1 MAGNMSPLQLAKRA
15 LVTLILLLGR
25 QYNIPLTLTRDADD
39 KLVLTAFKKI
49 LLRVHPDKG
58 GSERREKSN

>member
-1 MAGNMSPLQLAKRA
+1 MSPQLAKWA

-25 QYNIPLTLTRDADD
+25 QYNIPLTLKPDADD
-39 KLVLTAFKKI
+39 KMALSAFKKI

-58 GSERREKSN
+58 GSERREKRN